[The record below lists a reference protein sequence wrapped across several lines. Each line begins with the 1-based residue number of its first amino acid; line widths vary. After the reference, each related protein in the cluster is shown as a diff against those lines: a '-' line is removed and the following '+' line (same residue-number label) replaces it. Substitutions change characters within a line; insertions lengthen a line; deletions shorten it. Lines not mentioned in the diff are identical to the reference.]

1 MATPRSCGGDAVVLM
16 LVTYDVA
23 TEEPGGKR
31 RLRRIARMC
40 KDFGQRVQYSVF
52 ECQVDPA
59 QWTQL
64 RSQLIAEID
73 ESTDSLRF
81 YRLGA
86 NWRTRIEHVG
96 AKESYDPDGPLLY

>member
-1 MATPRSCGGDAVVLM
+1 M

-23 TEEPGGKR
+23 TRDAAGRR
-31 RLRRIARMC
+31 RLRRVARVC

-59 QWTQL
+59 QWTAL
-64 RSQLIAEID
+64 RARLMDEID
-73 ESTDSLRF
+73 TDVDSLRF

-86 NWRTRIEHVG
+86 NWRL
-96 AKESYDPDGPLLY
+96 SS